1 MPLRFYRRFRARPF
15 RMNVSKRGVSYSVG
29 TRGLWFTAGRRH
41 IRTSIGLPG
50 TGLGWYERRR
60 LPRPVSTSPAPAP
73 ILPAPNAT
81 QWIAIAGI
89 IVVIVG
95 TVLFVAAGL
104 MAG

>member
-1 MPLRFYRRFRARPF
+1 MPLRFYRRFRAGPF
-15 RMNVSKRGVSYSVG
+15 RLNLSKRGVSYSVG

-50 TGLGWYERRR
+50 TGLYWYPEHR
-60 LPRPVSTSPAPAP
+60 LPRPTSRQALAP
-73 ILPAPNAT
+73 ILPPPT
-81 QWIAIAGI
+81 KLQWFAIACI